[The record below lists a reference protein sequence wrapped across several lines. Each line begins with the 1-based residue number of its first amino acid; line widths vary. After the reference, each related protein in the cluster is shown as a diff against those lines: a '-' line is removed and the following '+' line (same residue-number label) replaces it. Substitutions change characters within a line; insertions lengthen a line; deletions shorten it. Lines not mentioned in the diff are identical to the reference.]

1 MTLLG
6 LKSLLYATSE
16 YMNGDIA
23 AGWFYATLSAGDA
36 VVKSCR
42 VIIKASGY
50 FLYIVVMPSTTLLI
64 KNMVCHRCI
73 LAVEDI
79 LQSEKIPFQN
89 VSFGEIHFKQEPAPE
104 EKERLAAKLHK
115 IGFEIIDNYT
125 GGLIEKI
132 KSLVIQRARNEAG
145 EEAGKIKLS
154 NYLSQKVNHEYTY
167 LSSLFSSVE
176 GRTIENYFIEQRIEK
191 AKELLIYGQLTL
203 SQIAFDLE
211 YSSVAHLSTQ
221 FKKITGLTPTYF
233 KEIGREKRKSL
244 DNI

>member
-1 MTLLG
+1 M
-6 LKSLLYATSE
+6 S
-16 YMNGDIA
+16 
-23 AGWFYATLSAGDA
+23 
-36 VVKSCR
+36 
-42 VIIKASGY
+42 
-50 FLYIVVMPSTTLLI
+50 STTLLV

-79 LQSEKIPFQN
+79 LQNENIPFQK
-89 VSFGEIHFKQEPAPE
+89 VSFGEIHLRE
-104 EKERLAAKLHK
+104 ELSQDQKERLSKKLTG
-115 IGFEIIDNYT
+115 IGFELIDNYT

-132 KSLVIQRARNEAG
+132 KSLVIKKARNEVD
-145 EEAGKIKLS
+145 EKESKKKLS
-154 NYLSQKVNHEYTY
+154 HYLSEKVNHEYTY

-233 KEIGREKRKSL
+233 KEIGMAKRKSL
-244 DNI
+244 DKI

>member
-1 MTLLG
+1 
-6 LKSLLYATSE
+6 
-16 YMNGDIA
+16 
-23 AGWFYATLSAGDA
+23 
-36 VVKSCR
+36 
-42 VIIKASGY
+42 
-50 FLYIVVMPSTTLLI
+50 MPSTSLLV
-64 KNMVCHRCI
+64 KNMVCHRCK

-79 LQSEKIPFQN
+79 LQSEKIPFQK
-89 VSFGEIHFKQEPAPE
+89 VSFGEIHFSAEPLQDQKDRLT
-104 EKERLAAKLHK
+104 EKLNK

-132 KSLVIQRARNEAG
+132 KQLVIKRARNEVD
-145 EEAGKIKLS
+145 ETENKIKLS
-154 NYLSQKVNHEYTY
+154 NYLSEKVNHEYTY

-244 DNI
+244 DKI